1 VLPKA
6 GVAPN
11 ASHFVC
17 IYPQL
22 NQDYSSMTVIDI
34 HTHMFT
40 TKWLE
45 LLKQEGGIYNTKTRP
60 DGQQEIFRGDTPV
73 VIPQRGHFD
82 YDLRV
87 KHMDAAG
94 IDISIVSLTCPN
106 VYWGNEVT
114 SCRAA
119 RESNDTMAQ
128 AQTTYPDR
136 IRWFSSL
143 PWEYPQ
149 MAIEELNRTCANGA
163 SGVMVLANIA
173 GRSLTDPFFAPI
185 WSEIDKRRL
194 PVLVHPTDP
203 PGVDAMDM
211 TQFDLSWSVGFMFD
225 TTLAITRMIFDG
237 FFDQYPNLKIIAS
250 HAGGTLPYLVGRF
263 EKGDE
268 VEIPSRRKM
277 KRKPAEY
284 LRHIYYDS
292 ITYNLGALQYLISVV
307 GADRVMFGTDWPHQV
322 HDTKGA
328 FANTASLPEAQCS
341 AIRSANARRIFDI

>member
-1 VLPKA
+1 MP
-6 GVAPN
+6 
-11 ASHFVC
+11 
-17 IYPQL
+17 
-22 NQDYSSMTVIDI
+22 VIDV

-40 TKWLE
+40 PKWLE
-45 LLKQEGGIYNTKTRP
+45 LLKSEGGIYNIKTRP
-60 DGQQEIFRGDTPV
+60 DGQQEVFRGNTPV

-82 YDLRV
+82 YELRI

-106 VYWGNEVT
+106 VYWGNEEI

-119 RESNDTMAQ
+119 VESNDTMAQ

-136 IRWFSSL
+136 IRWFTSL

-149 MAIEELNRTCANGA
+149 RAVEELARSCDKGA
-163 SGVMVLANIA
+163 VGVMVLANVA
-173 GRSLTDPFFAPI
+173 GRSLTDPLFAPI
-185 WSEIDKRRL
+185 WAEIDRRAL

-203 PGVDAMDM
+203 PGVDMMDM
-211 TQFDLSWSVGFMFD
+211 TKFDLSWSVGFMFD
-225 TTLAITRMIFDG
+225 TTLAITRMIFEG

-250 HAGGTLPYLVGRF
+250 HGGGTLPYLIGRF

-268 VEIPSRRKM
+268 VEIPQRRQM
-277 KRKPAEY
+277 KRKPSDY

-292 ITYNLGALQYLISVV
+292 ITYNLGALQYLVSVV
-307 GADRVMFGTDWPHQV
+307 GAEHVMLGTDWPHQV

-328 FANTASLPEAQCS
+328 FTNTAALPQAQCD
-341 AIRSANARRIFDI
+341 AIRGTNALRVFNINA